1 MIPTPLCT
9 LQFQIFESKAQPDIT
24 KDGLLHPEQLLI
36 YNNSELVVKGKIQ
49 DFAKL

>member
-1 MIPTPLCT
+1 MGGCI
-9 LQFQIFESKAQPDIT
+9 
-24 KDGLLHPEQLLI
+24 PEQLLI